1 MSPQSRPRSQP
12 PGGPGHGAALPGPY
26 ESSPEGLFAEML
38 RAARE
43 LLAVRSPL
51 DAELL
56 VSEMLGTWWG
66 PQAAGLRGHAGM
78 EELIGEGLVAYA
90 ARQATPAGLALLSG
104 IACLGTSAQ
113 AAKAER

>member
-66 PQAAGLRGHAGM
+66 PQALMGLHSCGPWQGNGKSVVEGSRRVAAGPLEFKRHNPTRRSS
-78 EELIGEGLVAYA
+78 A
-90 ARQATPAGLALLSG
+90 ARFDNEIQ
-104 IACLGTSAQ
+104 
-113 AAKAER
+113 